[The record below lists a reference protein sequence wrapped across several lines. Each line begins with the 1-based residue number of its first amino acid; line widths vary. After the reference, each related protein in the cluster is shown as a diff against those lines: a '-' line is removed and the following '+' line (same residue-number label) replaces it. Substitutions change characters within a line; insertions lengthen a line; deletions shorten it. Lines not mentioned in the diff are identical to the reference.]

1 MRRLLVSVCLLASA
15 CTSALPAPS
24 PSSSPQPQP
33 TDRVTLRSI
42 GLGNGL
48 TLDVPVGWELKGSGY
63 VNRVTERLLLAG
75 NGDLA
80 SLPTIPGNS
89 DIDAAAL
96 SSGSVTVEVESFCS
110 MFCQGPA
117 DETALPLDWSSAVPR
132 KTGLPAGRHELTLG
146 VRWFD
151 RSFLIVARWVDDAPA
166 ADIAAIAD
174 IARSVR
180 PDPAPPTTGE
190 YNGWAG
196 LGSLA
201 AIPVGTVQLEPLPV
215 GAIIRPPYRVWDNVP
230 YFLVRGKQNVY
241 AFVSRPLRDQRCEI
255 RYDDGADHFTCTID
269 GRTYVWTR
277 FGRYLG
283 PEPASDL
290 SQHQV
295 IVRDGSVWVR
305 YVEDSLLTPSVR
317 DEAAER

>member
-1 MRRLLVSVCLLASA
+1 MRRLLVIAWLLAAS
-15 CTSALPAPS
+15 CTSALPAPAAS
-24 PSSSPQPQP
+24 AQPSSAQ
-33 TDRVTLRSI
+33 RVTQRIVSLEE
-42 GLGNGL
+42 GLVM
-48 TLDVPVGWELKGSGY
+48 DVPVVWELAGPGN
-63 VNRVTERLLLAG
+63 VNRATQRLLLAG

-80 SLPTIPGNS
+80 SLPTVPGNG
-89 DIDAAAL
+89 DIDA
-96 SSGSVTVEVESFCS
+96 SGLPGGRVTIEIESFCS
-110 MFCQGPA
+110 VFCAGPA
-117 DETALPLDWSSAVPR
+117 DETPLPLDWSSAVPLR
-132 KTGLPAGRHELTLG
+132 KTDLPGGRHELALSF
-146 VRWFD
+146 RWFD
-151 RSFLIVARWVDDAPA
+151 RSLFLVARWVDDAPA

-201 AIPVGTVQLEPLPV
+201 AIPVGTVRLEPLPV

-241 AFVSRPLRDQRCEI
+241 AFVSRPLHDQRCEI

-277 FGRYLG
+277 FGRDLG